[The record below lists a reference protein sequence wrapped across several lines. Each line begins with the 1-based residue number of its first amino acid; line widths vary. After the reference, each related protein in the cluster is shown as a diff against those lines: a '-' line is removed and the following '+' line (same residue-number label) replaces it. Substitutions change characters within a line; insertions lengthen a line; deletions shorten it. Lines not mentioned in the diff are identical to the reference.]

1 MLNNVACN
9 PYQLS
14 TGVLSVPDDVTCGA
28 SYSVLGIE
36 NGFVC
41 YSGTKVGST
50 AMYYCFDCGYNS
62 MKKSME
68 PLIRMCGQHGQWN
81 GTILL
86 CECNTGKC
94 IK

>member
-9 PYQLS
+9 PDQLS
-14 TGVLSVPDDVTCGA
+14 TGVSVPDDVTCGA
-28 SYSVLGIE
+28 SYSALGIE

-62 MKKSME
+62 MKKSMDS
-68 PLIRMCGQHGQWN
+68 LIRICGQQGQWN
-81 GTILL
+81 GTIPQ
-86 CECNTGKC
+86 CDCNTGKC
-94 IK
+94 IN